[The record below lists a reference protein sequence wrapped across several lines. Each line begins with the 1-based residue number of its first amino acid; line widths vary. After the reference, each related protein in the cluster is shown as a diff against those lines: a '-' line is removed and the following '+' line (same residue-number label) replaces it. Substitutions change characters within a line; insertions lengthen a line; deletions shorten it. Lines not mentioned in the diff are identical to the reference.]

1 LIDVVECFTSNDNNN
16 LDASNNNPDEQF
28 SADVELCLYDVV
40 DEYSNNDNN
49 LNNNNGTSSQET

>member
-16 LDASNNNPDEQF
+16 LDGSNNNPDEQF
-28 SADVELCLYDVV
+28 SADVELCLYGVV